1 MTTDRIVMIFAGS
14 AVFIRSYLKIRIF
27 VRDQGEAENQPA
39 GILKYVE
46 DLRRG
51 FNADIGRKNFFEIA
65 SIKSGVLTGYSQRLW
80 PDLVA
85 VIGGIPVQNRRRP
98 DAFRLECL
106 KNPQGDIRYKVLFVL
121 RVKNVCFES

>member
-51 FNADIGRKNFFEIA
+51 FNADIERKNFFEMA
-65 SIKSGVLTGYSQRLW
+65 SSTLLSVVHTPHWLWITALVGINLLQSGFTGFCPLATILKKLGIKPG
-80 PDLVA
+80 A
-85 VIGGIPVQNRRRP
+85 
-98 DAFRLECL
+98 AF
-106 KNPQGDIRYKVLFVL
+106 G
-121 RVKNVCFES
+121 